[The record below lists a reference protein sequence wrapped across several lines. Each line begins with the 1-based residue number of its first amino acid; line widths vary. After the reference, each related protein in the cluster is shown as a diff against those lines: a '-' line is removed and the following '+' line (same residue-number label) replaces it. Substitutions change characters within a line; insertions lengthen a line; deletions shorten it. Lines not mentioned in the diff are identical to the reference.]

1 VLRYTAFASVCSAGE
16 GMVWQLSMNAA
27 IRSRLCLHC
36 CVRHFDDHFLTVLPL
51 RVHGL
56 AGALH
61 GSRPVGEQAGV
72 VSAHDRCVLPR
83 DRRNTS
89 DSFSKLMSQDDPMQ
103 PASRG
108 ELWQAI

>member
-1 VLRYTAFASVCSAGE
+1 
-16 GMVWQLSMNAA
+16 MVWQLTMNAA
-27 IRSRLCLHC
+27 IRSRLCLQVDVAR
-36 CVRHFDDHFLTVLPL
+36 VRHFDDHFLTVLLL

-61 GSRPVGEQAGV
+61 GSLPVGEQAGV

-83 DRRNTS
+83 DQGNTL
-89 DSFSKLMSQDDPMQ
+89 DGFSKLMSQDDPTQ

-108 ELWQAI
+108 DLWQAV